1 MENKPKLSKFGSL
14 IKGAVDDFKSRIK
27 IIIGLSALTL
37 AVSFI
42 MPALIASS
50 VIAGVFNIA
59 VGIAVGIVSFILFLL
74 AMYFVNG
81 AYVYSMK
88 EGASIK
94 ESFKFVWK
102 NFRPF
107 IWILALTVLVV
118 VPGIVALVIPGLV
131 ISILVSFALF
141 IFMDQGVKG
150 ADSLVKSREYVRGYF
165 WPLVGKLTLLALVT
179 IGVMIVVAIIAG
191 IFGAISE
198 SLEDIINSL
207 FSIFVITPI
216 SLCFSWRL
224 YRDLKEKNEAS
235 VSGGQEIKS
244 NIWVKALAI
253 IGGVITIA
261 GIVLVCIFAPK
272 INEFIKENNPK
283 EEAPS
288 YFLEESP
295 AGNESFNQELQQ
307 ILEGIE

>member
-253 IGGVITIA
+253 IGGVIAIA